1 MMIILNW
8 WVIYNSL
15 KIIFFIFIVTD
26 LFIFLM
32 TFIWAN

>member
-1 MMIILNW
+1 MIILNCL
-8 WVIYNSL
+8 VICNSL